1 MAKSKLS
8 EDELAWIL
16 TIDATE
22 AQQELRKVNRESKE
36 LSKTNKELVNK
47 MNDLIAAGKKESEE
61 YRNLSKEVKAN
72 NAALALNRERV
83 QALEGQIGTTALT
96 MNQLRKQ
103 AKELQRQLDNTSKA
117 TNPDEYKRLETR
129 LNGVREQMSELR
141 NNGKET
147 GNALSSSFMKVSTAV
162 KGFAALKV
170 VQWLKDL
177 TVSAFN
183 TRSEFARY
191 ETVLTQTLQS
201 QEAAADAMR
210 MLKDLANDTPY
221 ALSELT
227 DAYVKMVNRGITPS
241 REELIKLGDLSS
253 SLGKSLDQL
262 IEALLDAQTGEF
274 ERLKEFGI
282 KASKE
287 NDKVTFS
294 FKGVQTQVQFNEQ
307 AIADYIYSLGELQGV
322 QGGMVAQ
329 MDQLGG
335 KLSNL
340 SDAWDNLLNNL
351 GKKLEPFFKWV
362 LDSSTS
368 VVNAIGGLFTSSS
381 ETYRQQFD
389 KVAELD
395 RTLPNLIATY
405 ESLANKTNRSAEENK
420 RLKETVDAL
429 AKAVPSSVNG
439 WHKLTGAIDI
449 NISKVHEY
457 IEAEKKRLQFMNQ
470 DRIKE
475 VEKQVKKY
483 EKKLDEIREKLNK
496 KGEYQIVGK
505 SSLTLFAEYS
515 NDVLGQLQKDEEK
528 YEQLLTGANEEL
540 KRLNGTSLQDQLNTQ
555 NEKLQKQQEFNQ
567 MTKQQLA
574 EYIQTN
580 KNAADQYV
588 ELAQSIYDTRF
599 PDRPPGNKSTD
610 KKDDDDKKSNS
621 SPIEELR
628 KQDAAKLELLRNSYE
643 QEYAIIEAAETEK
656 QSILAKS
663 YAEGKI
669 TQEQYEM
676 AKLSLDA
683 NSADQRLAV
692 ARQYLKDVTDIE
704 LKIGLDRADA
714 VKEAN
719 EEVMEA
725 DLDAAQARAAQQ
737 DKLKNLVKDF
747 KDDFNLVTPKDE
759 LDMQLKALE
768 ASYQARK
775 EMAEKEGMDT
785 LELTELYEQAKN
797 GIMQKYEEQR
807 EAILDK
813 YLTKSYKEEYND
825 AVEELNKAY
834 QEGLISYEEFMDGV
848 MDEKIEFYKKVFDD
862 FASSLSNAV
871 SAMQDAELASIDAK
885 YDAEIQRAAGNTEE
899 VARLEEKKEREKLAV
914 QRKYAGIEFAIKVS
928 EIIANT
934 AVAIMQAYAKL
945 GPIAGGIAAAMLT
958 ATGLVQIAA
967 ANAEREKV
975 MNMTASSSSGTSSS
989 NTGKRVVTGLE
1000 EGGTMPVTRAQDGKN
1015 FNAVFQPGKR
1025 GYVNRPTVIVGD
1037 GPVGRSRE
1045 WVASNDALRNPT
1057 VAPFINVLN
1066 EAQSKGIIR
1075 TVDMNQLMRRRLAG
1089 FQSGGFLGA
1098 PATVVQSAASRP
1110 VAMDS
1115 GSASDVMGRLYSLL
1129 SRIETKGVRSY
1140 VVYSDIEKTKQTLD
1154 NAKKIGAK

>member
-1 MAKSKLS
+1 MAKKLS
-8 EDELAWIL
+8 EDELSWIL
-16 TIDATE
+16 TLDATE

-227 DAYVKMVNRGITPS
+227 DAYVKIVNRGITPS

-335 KLSNL
+335 KLSNV
-340 SDAWDNLLNNL
+340 SDAWDTLLNNL

-588 ELAQSIYDTRF
+588 ELAQSIYNTRF
-599 PDRPPGNKSTD
+599 SSQNNSLTNEKNQYKEQLDALDQYILEKKTKLLNAFSTNQITEMEYNDQLQQLELENLMKRLEIFNLEKEKQQEILQKLYEYREKLVKEYVEFEKEQLDLLKENREQQSNDNAKRSLSEINAEMQARSAGIKKMQALETQAQLAKQKKIVAYLADFSDNIGTLVGGAISGNEDIVKS
-610 KKDDDDKKSNS
+610 SLVSIINMA
-621 SPIEELR
+621 L
-628 KQDAAKLELLRNSYE
+628 DALKLETEMALAGATIQSLAKSVMNPAAFAR
-643 QEYAIIEAAETEK
+643 AALIITGIEAAF
-656 QSILAKS
+656 A
-663 YAEGKI
+663 
-669 TQEQYEM
+669 
-676 AKLSLDA
+676 
-683 NSADQRLAV
+683 
-692 ARQYLKDVTDIE
+692 
-704 LKIGLDRADA
+704 A
-714 VKEAN
+714 VKSIVN
-719 EEVMEA
+719 SSINNIG
-725 DLDAAQARAAQQ
+725 
-737 DKLKNLVKDF
+737 KG
-747 KDDFNLVTPKDE
+747 
-759 LDMQLKALE
+759 
-768 ASYQARK
+768 S
-775 EMAEKEGMDT
+775 
-785 LELTELYEQAKN
+785 
-797 GIMQKYEEQR
+797 
-807 EAILDK
+807 
-813 YLTKSYKEEYND
+813 ND
-825 AVEELNKAY
+825 
-834 QEGLISYEEFMDGV
+834 
-848 MDEKIEFYKKVFDD
+848 
-862 FASSLSNAV
+862 SLSTSN
-871 SAMQDAELASIDAK
+871 
-885 YDAEIQRAAGNTEE
+885 
-899 VARLEEKKEREKLAV
+899 
-914 QRKYAGIEFAIKVS
+914 
-928 EIIANT
+928 
-934 AVAIMQAYAKL
+934 
-945 GPIAGGIAAAMLT
+945 
-958 ATGLVQIAA
+958 
-967 ANAEREKV
+967 
-975 MNMTASSSSGTSSS
+975 SSS
-989 NTGKRVVTGLE
+989 NTGNRVVTGLE
-1000 EGGTMPVTRAQDGKN
+1000 EGGSMPVTRAQDGKN

-1098 PATVVQSAASRP
+1098 PATVVQSAASTKAMP
-1110 VAMDS
+1110 VATTTDA
-1115 GSASDVMGRLYSLL
+1115 GTLERLCALL

-1140 VVYSDIEKTKQTLD
+1140 VVYNDIEKTKQTLD

>member
-1 MAKSKLS
+1 
-8 EDELAWIL
+8 
-16 TIDATE
+16 
-22 AQQELRKVNRESKE
+22 
-36 LSKTNKELVNK
+36 
-47 MNDLIAAGKKESEE
+47 
-61 YRNLSKEVKAN
+61 
-72 NAALALNRERV
+72 
-83 QALEGQIGTTALT
+83 
-96 MNQLRKQ
+96 
-103 AKELQRQLDNTSKA
+103 
-117 TNPDEYKRLETR
+117 
-129 LNGVREQMSELR
+129 
-141 NNGKET
+141 
-147 GNALSSSFMKVSTAV
+147 
-162 KGFAALKV
+162 
-170 VQWLKDL
+170 
-177 TVSAFN
+177 
-183 TRSEFARY
+183 
-191 ETVLTQTLQS
+191 
-201 QEAAADAMR
+201 

-588 ELAQSIYDTRF
+588 ELAQSIYNTRF
-599 PDRPPGNKSTD
+599 SSQNNSLTNEKNQYKEQLDALDQYILEKKTKLLNAFSTNQITEMEYNDQLQQLELENLMKRLEIFNLEKEKQQEILQKLYEYREKLVKEYVEFEKEQLDLLKENREQQSNDNAKRSLSEINAEMQARSAGIKKMQALETQAQLAKQKKIVAYLADFSDNIGTLVGGAISGNEDIVKS
-610 KKDDDDKKSNS
+610 SLVSIINMA
-621 SPIEELR
+621 L
-628 KQDAAKLELLRNSYE
+628 DALKLETEMALAGATIQSLAKSVMNPAAFAR
-643 QEYAIIEAAETEK
+643 AALIITGIEAAF
-656 QSILAKS
+656 A
-663 YAEGKI
+663 
-669 TQEQYEM
+669 
-676 AKLSLDA
+676 
-683 NSADQRLAV
+683 
-692 ARQYLKDVTDIE
+692 
-704 LKIGLDRADA
+704 A
-714 VKEAN
+714 VKSIVN
-719 EEVMEA
+719 SSINNIG
-725 DLDAAQARAAQQ
+725 
-737 DKLKNLVKDF
+737 KG
-747 KDDFNLVTPKDE
+747 
-759 LDMQLKALE
+759 
-768 ASYQARK
+768 S
-775 EMAEKEGMDT
+775 
-785 LELTELYEQAKN
+785 
-797 GIMQKYEEQR
+797 
-807 EAILDK
+807 
-813 YLTKSYKEEYND
+813 ND
-825 AVEELNKAY
+825 
-834 QEGLISYEEFMDGV
+834 
-848 MDEKIEFYKKVFDD
+848 
-862 FASSLSNAV
+862 SLSTSN
-871 SAMQDAELASIDAK
+871 
-885 YDAEIQRAAGNTEE
+885 
-899 VARLEEKKEREKLAV
+899 
-914 QRKYAGIEFAIKVS
+914 
-928 EIIANT
+928 
-934 AVAIMQAYAKL
+934 
-945 GPIAGGIAAAMLT
+945 
-958 ATGLVQIAA
+958 
-967 ANAEREKV
+967 
-975 MNMTASSSSGTSSS
+975 SSS
-989 NTGKRVVTGLE
+989 NTGNRVVTGLE
-1000 EGGTMPVTRAQDGKN
+1000 EGGSMPVTRAQDGKN

-1098 PATVVQSAASRP
+1098 PATVVQSAASTKAMP
-1110 VAMDS
+1110 VATTTDA
-1115 GSASDVMGRLYSLL
+1115 GTLERLCALL

-1140 VVYSDIEKTKQTLD
+1140 VVYNDIEKTKQTLD

>member
-1 MAKSKLS
+1 MAKKLS
-8 EDELAWIL
+8 EDELSWIL
-16 TIDATE
+16 TLDATE

-588 ELAQSIYDTRF
+588 ELAQSIYNTRF
-599 PDRPPGNKSTD
+599 SSQNNSLTNEKNQYKEQLDALDQYILEKKTKLLNAFSTNQITEMEYNDQLQQLELENLMKRLEIFNLEKEKQQEILQKLYEYREKLVKEYVEFEKEQLDLLKENREQQSNDNAKRSLSEINAEMQARSAGIKKMQALETQAQLAKQKKIVAYLADFSDNIGTLVGGAISGNEDIVKS
-610 KKDDDDKKSNS
+610 SLVSIINMA
-621 SPIEELR
+621 L
-628 KQDAAKLELLRNSYE
+628 DALKLETEMALAGATIQSLAKSVMNPAAFAR
-643 QEYAIIEAAETEK
+643 AALIITGIEAAF
-656 QSILAKS
+656 A
-663 YAEGKI
+663 
-669 TQEQYEM
+669 
-676 AKLSLDA
+676 
-683 NSADQRLAV
+683 
-692 ARQYLKDVTDIE
+692 
-704 LKIGLDRADA
+704 A
-714 VKEAN
+714 VKSIVN
-719 EEVMEA
+719 SSINNIG
-725 DLDAAQARAAQQ
+725 
-737 DKLKNLVKDF
+737 KG
-747 KDDFNLVTPKDE
+747 
-759 LDMQLKALE
+759 
-768 ASYQARK
+768 S
-775 EMAEKEGMDT
+775 
-785 LELTELYEQAKN
+785 
-797 GIMQKYEEQR
+797 
-807 EAILDK
+807 
-813 YLTKSYKEEYND
+813 ND
-825 AVEELNKAY
+825 
-834 QEGLISYEEFMDGV
+834 
-848 MDEKIEFYKKVFDD
+848 
-862 FASSLSNAV
+862 SLSTSN
-871 SAMQDAELASIDAK
+871 
-885 YDAEIQRAAGNTEE
+885 
-899 VARLEEKKEREKLAV
+899 
-914 QRKYAGIEFAIKVS
+914 
-928 EIIANT
+928 
-934 AVAIMQAYAKL
+934 
-945 GPIAGGIAAAMLT
+945 
-958 ATGLVQIAA
+958 
-967 ANAEREKV
+967 
-975 MNMTASSSSGTSSS
+975 SSS
-989 NTGKRVVTGLE
+989 NTGNRVVTGLE
-1000 EGGTMPVTRAQDGKN
+1000 EGGSMPVTRAQDGKN

-1098 PATVVQSAASRP
+1098 PATVVQSAASTKAMP
-1110 VAMDS
+1110 VATTTDA
-1115 GSASDVMGRLYSLL
+1115 GTLERLCALL

-1140 VVYSDIEKTKQTLD
+1140 VVYNDIEKTKQTLD

>member
-287 NDKVTFS
+287 NDKVVFS

-335 KLSNL
+335 KVSNL

-439 WHKLTGAIDI
+439 WHKLTGAMDI

-588 ELAQSIYDTRF
+588 ELAQSIYNTRF
-599 PDRPPGNKSTD
+599 SSESTNMGHKEKNPYQSRLDAIDQYVLQEKTKMQKAFLNRKTTEMEYNKQ
-610 KKDDDDKKSNS
+610 
-621 SPIEELR
+621 L
-628 KQDAAKLELLRNSYE
+628 QQLELEALMQKLDVYE
-643 QEYAIIEAAETEK
+643 LDKNKQLEVLNIIQTYKIRLMDEAREYELENTSLIASLQQETKEEQIKSWNEAMQRFAQQNKQRQQEEMTSEIQHRQKMVSQIQSFSGELGNLVGELMVGNNDILGESLKSMVNMLLDYLKIQTEMAVASATIQSLSQPDSILTFGAAGFARAAILVGLIEAAF
-656 QSILAKS
+656 A
-663 YAEGKI
+663 
-669 TQEQYEM
+669 
-676 AKLSLDA
+676 
-683 NSADQRLAV
+683 
-692 ARQYLKDVTDIE
+692 
-704 LKIGLDRADA
+704 A
-714 VKEAN
+714 VKAT
-719 EEVMEA
+719 VG
-725 DLDAAQARAAQQ
+725 
-737 DKLKNLVKDF
+737 NLIGNIGKKD
-747 KDDFNLVTPKDE
+747 T
-759 LDMQLKALE
+759 
-768 ASYQARK
+768 
-775 EMAEKEGMDT
+775 T
-785 LELTELYEQAKN
+785 
-797 GIMQKYEEQR
+797 
-807 EAILDK
+807 
-813 YLTKSYKEEYND
+813 
-825 AVEELNKAY
+825 
-834 QEGLISYEEFMDGV
+834 
-848 MDEKIEFYKKVFDD
+848 
-862 FASSLSNAV
+862 SSV
-871 SAMQDAELASIDAK
+871 
-885 YDAEIQRAAGNTEE
+885 
-899 VARLEEKKEREKLAV
+899 
-914 QRKYAGIEFAIKVS
+914 
-928 EIIANT
+928 
-934 AVAIMQAYAKL
+934 
-945 GPIAGGIAAAMLT
+945 
-958 ATGLVQIAA
+958 
-967 ANAEREKV
+967 
-975 MNMTASSSSGTSSS
+975 SSGTSSS

-1000 EGGTMPVTRAQDGKN
+1000 EGGTMPVTRAQDSKN

>member
-16 TIDATE
+16 TLDATE

-96 MNQLRKQ
+96 MNQLHKQ

-439 WHKLTGAIDI
+439 WHKLTGAMDI

-457 IEAEKKRLQFMNQ
+457 LEAEKARLQFMNQ
-470 DRIKE
+470 ERIKE

-483 EKKLDEIREKLNK
+483 ENKLDEIREKLNK

-588 ELAQSIYDTRF
+588 ELAQSIYNTRF
-599 PDRPPGNKSTD
+599 SSQNNSLTNEKNQYKEQLDALDQYILEKKTKLLNAFSTNQITEMEYND
-610 KKDDDDKKSNS
+610 Q
-621 SPIEELR
+621 L
-628 KQDAAKLELLRNSYE
+628 QQLELENLMKRLEIFNLEKEKQQEILQKLYE
-643 QEYAIIEAAETEK
+643 YREKLVKEYVEFEKEQLDLLKENREQQSNDNAKRSLSEINAEMQARSAGIKKMQALETQAQLAKQEKIVAYLADFSDNIGTLVGGAISGNEDIVKSSLVSIINMALDALKLQTEMALAGATIQSLAKSVMNPAAFARAALIITGIEAAF
-656 QSILAKS
+656 A
-663 YAEGKI
+663 
-669 TQEQYEM
+669 
-676 AKLSLDA
+676 
-683 NSADQRLAV
+683 
-692 ARQYLKDVTDIE
+692 
-704 LKIGLDRADA
+704 A
-714 VKEAN
+714 VKSIVN
-719 EEVMEA
+719 SSINNIG
-725 DLDAAQARAAQQ
+725 
-737 DKLKNLVKDF
+737 KG
-747 KDDFNLVTPKDE
+747 
-759 LDMQLKALE
+759 
-768 ASYQARK
+768 S
-775 EMAEKEGMDT
+775 
-785 LELTELYEQAKN
+785 
-797 GIMQKYEEQR
+797 
-807 EAILDK
+807 
-813 YLTKSYKEEYND
+813 ND
-825 AVEELNKAY
+825 
-834 QEGLISYEEFMDGV
+834 
-848 MDEKIEFYKKVFDD
+848 
-862 FASSLSNAV
+862 SLSTSN
-871 SAMQDAELASIDAK
+871 
-885 YDAEIQRAAGNTEE
+885 
-899 VARLEEKKEREKLAV
+899 
-914 QRKYAGIEFAIKVS
+914 
-928 EIIANT
+928 
-934 AVAIMQAYAKL
+934 
-945 GPIAGGIAAAMLT
+945 
-958 ATGLVQIAA
+958 
-967 ANAEREKV
+967 
-975 MNMTASSSSGTSSS
+975 SSS
-989 NTGKRVVTGLE
+989 NTGNRVVTGLE
-1000 EGGTMPVTRAQDGKN
+1000 EGGSMPVTRAQDGKN

-1089 FQSGGFLGA
+1089 FQSGGFLGS
-1098 PATVVQSAASRP
+1098 PATVVQSAASTKAMP
-1110 VAMDS
+1110 VATTTDA
-1115 GSASDVMGRLYSLL
+1115 GTLERLCALL

-1140 VVYSDIEKTKQTLD
+1140 VVYNDIEKTKQTLD